1 MIIYRAVNK
10 INSKSYVGKT
20 EKTLEIRKKWHLAS
34 VKQKSKF
41 AFHRAIAKYG
51 IESFD
56 WEVIY
61 LANNL
66 EDLNSKEQHY
76 INLYESFGPAGYNMT
91 AGGEGQSGWIPS
103 KETRKIWSEQRQGK
117 TPWNAG
123 KSVLKAVVI
132 DEEKAQKKLLANQK
146 RSKAL
151 KGRATWN
158 KGVVGYAYTKYKVV
172 YKDGNEAVGTRVE
185 LGLPKQTID
194 TMFRDK
200 CGSRKYNIM
209 RIERS

>member
-1 MIIYRAVNK
+1 
-10 INSKSYVGKT
+10 
-20 EKTLEIRKKWHLAS
+20 
-34 VKQKSKF
+34 
-41 AFHRAIAKYG
+41 
-51 IESFD
+51 
-56 WEVIY
+56 
-61 LANNL
+61 
-66 EDLNSKEQHY
+66 
-76 INLYESFGPAGYNMT
+76 MT

-123 KSVLKAVVI
+123 KSVLKAVVT